1 MLRAK
6 IRDKPVFRIFIVKL
20 MTKRPPFII
29 TDLEDRALAMCER
42 AYVNASLAKRILES
56 WYQRSVPF
64 AELRQVY
71 EKLHAIGLINVYT
84 RSVKT
89 FVVEQGF
96 RGHRTRALSFRATRK
111 AERYLNSGRRYVA

>member
-1 MLRAK
+1 MMKRW
-6 IRDKPVFRIFIVKL
+6 PFIV
-20 MTKRPPFII
+20 
-29 TDLEDRALAMCER
+29 TDFEDRALAMCES
-42 AYVNASLAKRILES
+42 AYVNAPLAKRILES

-84 RSVKT
+84 RYGKT
-89 FVVEQGF
+89 FVLEQGF

-111 AERYLNSGRRYVA
+111 SERYLNLGKRYVA